1 MKTKL
6 MDAGVIMAVILF
18 LSFAPSVFAVEG
30 ALGRPISGMQ
40 IAPFAG
46 VIPPEL
52 GLQTKMM
59 VCVISNNTIARRIK
73 VGRTR

>member
-46 VIPPEL
+46 VIPPEP
-52 GLQTKMM
+52 GLAVATGELTLRAPSVVVEPCQ
-59 VCVISNNTIARRIK
+59 
-73 VGRTR
+73 

>member
-6 MDAGVIMAVILF
+6 MDAGVIIAVILF
-18 LSFAPSVFAVEG
+18 LSFTPSVFAVGG

-46 VIPPEL
+46 VIPPEP
-52 GLQTKMM
+52 GLA
-59 VCVISNNTIARRIK
+59 VAY
-73 VGRTR
+73 G